1 MMRHTTMKLH
11 LILSLFTLAAAV
23 KSQWN
28 PQVADTNKTVSG
40 TGGKLAV
47 LISGLEDSFSWAHTV
62 DRVISPAAR
71 QGFTLDFFVRLVGR
85 GRSNGAEWSR
95 VKFETASG
103 VDAQEWMH
111 TVMEASMQT
120 GGSKSYAS
128 TDQSQ
133 VKKERSV
140 QVDVDERNK
149 LLQPKIV
156 RHRKKIQ
163 SMTANSKGQSI
174 SKLVSSGDSHAD
186 TAQSKIDK
194 DESKKVQSVTAD
206 SKGQSIA
213 ELAAEWSSM
222 VKALDAQGEADA
234 AGFHVALAKAGV
246 ESRVRITSWKE
257 AVAQLPASQIKV
269 FEIVDDKEHVDV
281 PPDAPEKISQYSPK
295 TTTVGRNLLRRWK
308 SIQCLWHKALEEEK
322 AGNFRYMFVMVAR
335 EDPTWL
341 SSLNM
346 NTFNIAGSQNA
357 IFSKNCNAWKGLN
370 DKVFVFGRLAAEKS
384 LTGLYT
390 EFWNN
395 TVDASNAEGYW
406 KAYTASKGVQ
416 SVLVSP
422 LELATSDTK
431 WQRGEPCQHMQYHC
445 NATYEQSP
453 VFCEY
458 DHMKAGCDCTWT
470 RGGVACTG
478 PGDGSFCWNQC
489 CEEYNPIAKAAV
501 AAEAKKAAVAAKA
514 REETEASEVTAEA
527 GAAAA

>member
-111 TVMEASMQT
+111 TVMATSIQT
-120 GGSKSYAS
+120 GGSKSDAR
-128 TDQSQ
+128 TAQSQ
-133 VKKERSV
+133 VNKEMSS
-140 QVDVDERNK
+140 QVDVDER
-149 LLQPKIV
+149 
-156 RHRKKIQ
+156 KKIQ
-163 SMTANSKGQSI
+163 SVAANSNGQSI
-174 SKLVSSGDSHAD
+174 SKLVSGSES
-186 TAQSKIDK
+186 QSKIDK

-213 ELAAEWSSM
+213 ELAGEWSSM
-222 VKALDAQGEADA
+222 VKDLDAQREADA
-234 AGFHVALAKAGV
+234 EGFHVALAKAGV

-269 FEIVDDKEHVDV
+269 FELVDDKEHVDV

-308 SIQCLWHKALEEEK
+308 SIQDLWHKALEAEK